1 MDLDSRLFLR
11 LCLIATCILLPV
23 QAWAQ
28 TEPANESEPP
38 DPMQQTDESS
48 GDGDAVE
55 PAERVAVEDVVSDGA
70 IRDRLVSILD
80 ATERYEDL
88 EVNVR
93 DSVVFLTGSVSQAE
107 HREWAGRLARNT
119 ESVAAVVNDLRVE
132 RQFQW
137 SGTLDV
143 VTESLRTM
151 WHDALERSPLLLAG
165 LVALFVSWFVNR
177 IAQSI
182 LGRILSRS
190 GLRTGLRDL
199 ALQLT
204 TIAVWLVGI
213 MVAAVII
220 FPGMTPAKV
229 LTVLGLSSVAVGFA
243 FKDIFENFFAG
254 ILILW
259 KYPFDRG
266 DFISCEG
273 VEGRIEDITIRMTMI
288 RQVDGQLVVVP
299 NSYLFKNPVDVLT
312 NKPHR
317 RITVIC
323 GVAYGTDLAEA
334 RKLLIDATQSCDSVK
349 RDPPVEIFA
358 QEFAD
363 SSINFE
369 VTWWTS
375 PTPLDVRKSRDEVVE
390 AVKRSLDDAGIEIPF
405 PQRTLW
411 FKDTLGT
418 RRLESAD

>member
-323 GVAYGTDLAEA
+323 GVAYGTDLADA
-334 RKLLIDATQSCDSVK
+334 RKLLIDAQQSCDSVK